1 MILCMLMYLFFILE
15 CSLSVSLVTNACTY
29 TPTVS
34 LMPSVQGRIVH
45 LLMLARGTH
54 PPLLY
59 KKVSQFE
66 VDQCHELLWYVRN
79 RTLFK
84 GKPKTISGTGIQIL
98 CNVNNLKGDNFLWQ
112 LSKSQFLHHTAQPSK
127 ESHLQVH
134 LLCASS
140 SPIAATSSVP
150 SITQR

>member
-34 LMPSVQGRIVH
+34 LMPSVQGRIVP

-54 PPLLY
+54 PPLSY

-66 VDQCHELLWYVRN
+66 VDQCDDYYDNLEIERSVYR
-79 RTLFK
+79 
-84 GKPKTISGTGIQIL
+84 KT
-98 CNVNNLKGDNFLWQ
+98 
-112 LSKSQFLHHTAQPSK
+112 SQVSV
-127 ESHLQVH
+127 SRY
-134 LLCASS
+134 CAM
-140 SPIAATSSVP
+140 
-150 SITQR
+150 

>member
-1 MILCMLMYLFFILE
+1 MILCMMLYLFFILE
-15 CSLSVSLVTNACTY
+15 CSLSVSSVTSACTY

-34 LMPSVQGRIVH
+34 LTPIVQGRIVPS
-45 LLMLARGTH
+45 LMLARGTH
-54 PPLLY
+54 PPLSY

-66 VDQCHELLWYVRN
+66 VDQCHELLWHVGN

-84 GKPKTISGTGIQIL
+84 CNPKTFSGMGIQIL

-127 ESHLQVH
+127 ESHLAVH